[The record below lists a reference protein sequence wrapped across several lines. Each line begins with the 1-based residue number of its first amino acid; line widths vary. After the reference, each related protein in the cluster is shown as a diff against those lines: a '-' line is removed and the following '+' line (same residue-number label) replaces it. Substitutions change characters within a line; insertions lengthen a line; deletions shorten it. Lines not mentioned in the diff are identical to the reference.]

1 VIGNYESKSQTR
13 QILIAL
19 VAFALAIGMALVGYS
34 SPANASSTN
43 GDDKDY
49 SATVIA
55 TSVAESSTATFTV
68 TFKNEDANTFTQRAG
83 SFFVDFGQ
91 PGFAGV
97 SVTEFVT
104 NPRTSDGHDW
114 EVVSVADGLVIISAV
129 GGGERIGVGETVS
142 VDVEATAPAWSLSGG
157 NEKLLET
164 GGDQEAHGD
173 FAGGNEFTLQGTAP
187 TITVTFDGQFANCQ
201 QGVDCATAPD
211 GTVGSATAECK
222 PDTAGADDGC
232 GKDGVVAIDF
242 LEGACEPG
250 GEFAG
255 ECEAIWF
262 ADTTTGLG
270 SDDYFYVV
278 VQAPEGLRHP
288 TILYENTDGNLKGM
302 KNCQP
307 PNRVF
312 NCVDIKHPGYSK
324 SGGTYPVKL
333 KAEDPRIGVG

>member
-1 VIGNYESKSQTR
+1 MISNYASNSQTR
-13 QILIAL
+13 QVLIAL
-19 VAFALAIGMALVGYS
+19 MAFLLAAGVASVGYS
-34 SPANASSTN
+34 APANASSIN

-49 SATVIA
+49 SATVA
-55 TSVAESSTATFTV
+55 PTSVAGSSTTTFTV
-68 TFKNEDANTFTQRAG
+68 TFKNEDTNTFTQRAG

-91 PGFAGV
+91 AGFSEV
-97 SVTEFVT
+97 SATESAT
-104 NPRTSDGHDW
+104 NPQTSDGRDW
-114 EVVSVADGLVIISAV
+114 EVVSAVDGLIIISAV

-142 VDVEATAPAWSLSGG
+142 VDVEATAPAWSLSAG
-157 NEKLLET
+157 NEKSLET

-173 FAGGNEFTLQGTAP
+173 FGGGNEFTLQGPAP
-187 TITVTFDGQFANCQ
+187 TITVTFDGQFANCE
-201 QGVDCATAPD
+201 QGQDCATAPD

-222 PDTAGADDGC
+222 PDIAAASDGC

-242 LEGACEPG
+242 LEGVCESG

-255 ECEAIWF
+255 ECEALWF

-270 SDDYFYVV
+270 ADDYFYVV
-278 VQAPEGLRHP
+278 VQAPEGLRNP
-288 TILYENTDGNLKGM
+288 TILYENTDGTLEGM

-307 PNRVF
+307 PKRVF
-312 NCVDIKHPGYSK
+312 NCVDIKHPDYSK